1 MNNNNE
7 VPFQVEQLINNL
19 LNKQENVYIR
29 QNYRQR
35 LVSIQE
41 ALDKALQLYDNELFM
56 TNSRKNI
63 KTGK

>member
-41 ALDKALQLYDNELFM
+41 ALDKALKKYDNELFM
-56 TNSRKNI
+56 VNTQRK
-63 KTGK
+63 K